1 MNYIL
6 LEEARKDKGITVTE
20 ICNKLEINRSTWY
33 RWIGGEHN
41 PSIEK
46 LLKACNIMG
55 IDVNELAK

>member
-1 MNYIL
+1 MNF
-6 LEEARKDKGITVTE
+6 E
-20 ICNKLEINRSTWY
+20 KLEQIREDRQISVDDLAKKLGIHRSTWY

-55 IDVNELAK
+55 IDINDLVK